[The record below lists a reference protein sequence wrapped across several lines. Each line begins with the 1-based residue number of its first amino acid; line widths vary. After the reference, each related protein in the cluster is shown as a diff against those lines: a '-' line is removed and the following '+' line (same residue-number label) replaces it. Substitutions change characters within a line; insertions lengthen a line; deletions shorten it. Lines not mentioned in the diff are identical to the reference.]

1 MKIYRLLFVDTDKVI
16 LGEFKQNYLRNRSII
31 SGGEKMQSMSIQP
44 AETKQIK
51 INTIKLP
58 SPFLAFLIYGRIK
71 EISLNVSLQFL
82 SLLCFCVLFPFF
94 SVFFLNLLVPS
105 LPPQN
110 VHSYNTSSTSVN
122 VTWEDVATG
131 FIHGILRGYR
141 VFYSRTND
149 NGAAVRPAVIR
160 GDKHY
165 VHLEGLD
172 KFTNYTIQAAAFT
185 RIGYGANSTKLI
197 VSTDED
203 GIKFHLLPTTL
214 K

>member
-1 MKIYRLLFVDTDKVI
+1 MILL
-16 LGEFKQNYLRNRSII
+16 S
-31 SGGEKMQSMSIQP
+31 
-44 AETKQIK
+44 
-51 INTIKLP
+51 
-58 SPFLAFLIYGRIK
+58 
-71 EISLNVSLQFL
+71 VSV
-82 SLLCFCVLFPFF
+82 FCVFI
-94 SVFFLNLLVPS
+94 NLLVPS

-122 VTWEDVATG
+122 VTWEVVATG

-141 VFYSRTND
+141 VFYSRTKD
-149 NGAAVRPAVIR
+149 NGAAVRQAVIR
-160 GDKHY
+160 ADKHY

-185 RIGYGANSTKLI
+185 RIGYGVKSTKLI

>member
-1 MKIYRLLFVDTDKVI
+1 MKIYRLSFVYIDKAI
-16 LGEFKQNYLRNRSII
+16 LGKQSYLRNRSII
-31 SGGEKMQSMSIQP
+31 SVGEKVQSMYMQP

-51 INTIKLP
+51 IDTIKLLP
-58 SPFLAFLIYGRIK
+58 PFLASFPYLWQNKRNFLKCIPL
-71 EISLNVSLQFL
+71 ISLFVAI
-82 SLLCFCVLFPFF
+82 FPFF
-94 SVFFLNLLVPS
+94 SGFLNLLVPS

-110 VHSYNTSSTSVN
+110 VQSYNTSSTSVN

-131 FIHGILRGYR
+131 FIHGILKGYR
-141 VFYSRTND
+141 VFYSRTKD
-149 NGAAVRPAVIR
+149 NGAAVRQA
-160 GDKHY
+160 DKHY

-185 RIGYGANSTKLI
+185 RIGYGAKSTKLI

-203 GIKFHLLPTTL
+203 GIKFHLLLTML